1 MELIFEWD
9 TRKARRNK
17 NKHGVSF
24 EEAKSLFFDPF
35 LITFPDEGHSD
46 FEERYISIGYSIQGR
61 VLLVVHTEREIDNEL
76 VIRIISC
83 RQATPSER
91 RVYEEDEQ

>member
-9 TRKARRNK
+9 ARKAGSNK

-46 FEERYISIGYSIQGR
+46 FEERYISIGYSIRGR

-83 RQATPSER
+83 RPATSSER
-91 RVYEEDEQ
+91 RVYEEDE

>member
-9 TRKARRNK
+9 ARKARSNK

-35 LITFPDEGHSD
+35 LITFPDEEHSD
-46 FEERYISIGYSIQGR
+46 FEERYISIGYSIRGR
-61 VLLVVHTEREIDNEL
+61 VLLVVHTECGIDNEL

-83 RQATPSER
+83 RPATSSER
-91 RVYEEDEQ
+91 RVYEEDE

>member
-1 MELIFEWD
+1 
-9 TRKARRNK
+9 
-17 NKHGVSF
+17 
-24 EEAKSLFFDPF
+24 
-35 LITFPDEGHSD
+35 
-46 FEERYISIGYSIQGR
+46 
-61 VLLVVHTEREIDNEL
+61 VHTEREIDNEL